1 MKALLKHLPA
11 FAQTCHWRTSLSK
24 GATLTRRGLKKAKK
38 LSYRHRKLAGNS
50 LIKITE
56 KLSSIQGFIPSP
68 TGLKINRNVVTK
80 VVIPLKGTLITLLFA
95 IPQVSIVN
103 GISTGRAFAQTSSSC
118 PSGTTS
124 TTLDWNA
131 TFDPNRDDNLTP
143 FLNQNL
149 SVGGIRTT
157 FSFSDN
163 PGPLGA
169 VTDLNETSIRNTV
182 YGGFLEPHL
191 QWNIGPK
198 KDPARGNTTLTITFA
213 QPVILA
219 EPLNFLDIDRDGVRD
234 VGRIYQDRVT
244 VTALNGTTPVN
255 VSLQATSPNNV
266 RVTGNIAVGINENA
280 FPASNNGNV
289 EVTPSGAI
297 TQIRVFYEPGTEFGT
312 PIQDES
318 IGLRR
323 IKICTPIATGNSAI
337 GDTVFEDRN
346 GDGTQEPGEPGIPNV
361 TLSIIGAGPDNQFGT
376 PDDIITNRTTSTNGN
391 GIYGFNDLPPGN
403 YRVTVTPPQGFAAQP
418 TTGSAQRDVTITP
431 GQNLDTVDFGFRRSG
446 ALIGDEVF
454 IDRNNNGTREPG
466 EAGINNVTLILR
478 NANAEEIGR
487 TTTNAQGIYGF
498 TGLQPGNYTVQ
509 AVIPNGFNPTNSSV
523 VSPGLAALPATIVR
537 PDQTLN
543 TIDFGFRSTR
553 LGAAEAANLR
563 LVKRITNVFRN
574 GQPLNNADFSRFIDV
589 PNQTNDDQLPNPER
603 FVGQFDITN
612 TPLLSGDEAEYT
624 IYYILEGNE
633 ALQNVRFCDSIPTG
647 TTYSSGLSV
656 TGAANQ
662 ARVLSALA
670 PLPEEYANIC
680 RDRNNANG
688 SVVVNF
694 NTVPGGQFGF
704 IRFRVR
710 IN

>member
-11 FAQTCHWRTSLSK
+11 FAQTCHWRISLSR
-24 GATLTRRGLKKAKK
+24 GATLTRRGLKKAKS
-38 LSYRHRKLAGNS
+38 LSCRHRKLAGNS

-68 TGLKINRNVVTK
+68 ACLKINSNVAAK
-80 VVIPLKGTLITLLFA
+80 IVIPLKGTLVTLLFVM
-95 IPQVSIVN
+95 PQVSIVGN
-103 GISTGRAFAQTSSSC
+103 VSGGRAFAQTSSSC
-118 PSGTTS
+118 PSGTTPR
-124 TTLDWNA
+124 TLDWTA
-131 TFDPNRDDNLTP
+131 TFVPDRDDNLTP
-143 FLNQNL
+143 FLNQNFN
-149 SVGGIRTT
+149 VGGIRTT
-157 FSFSDN
+157 FSFSDS
-163 PGPLGA
+163 LGA
-169 VTDLNETSIRNTV
+169 LGTVTDLNETSIRNTV

-191 QWNIGPK
+191 QWNIGPQK
-198 KDPARGNTTLTITFA
+198 NPARGNSTFTITFA
-213 QPVILA
+213 QPIILA
-219 EPLNFLDIDRDGVRD
+219 EPLNLLDIDRDGARD
-234 VGRIYQDRVT
+234 AGRIYQDRVT
-244 VTALNGTTPVN
+244 VTALNGNSPVD
-255 VSLQATSPNNV
+255 VSLRASSPNNV
-266 RVTGNIAVGINENA
+266 RLTGNTASGINENA
-280 FPASNNGNV
+280 FPQSSNGNV
-289 EVTPSGAI
+289 QVTPSGAI
-297 TQIRVFYEPGTEFGT
+297 TQIRVLYEPGTEFGN

-318 IGLRR
+318 IGVRR
-323 IKICTPIATGNSAI
+323 IRICAPSALI

-346 GDGTQEPGEPGIPNV
+346 GNGTQEPGEPGIPNV
-361 TLSIIGAGPDNQFGT
+361 TLTIIGAGPDNQFGT
-376 PDDIITNRTTSTNGN
+376 PDDTITNPRTSTNGN

-403 YRVTVTPPQGFAAQP
+403 YRVTVTPPQGFSAQP
-418 TTGSAQRDVTITP
+418 TTGSPQVDVTVTP
-431 GQNLDTVDFGFRRSG
+431 GQNLNTVDFGFRRPG
-446 ALIGDEVF
+446 ALIGDQVF
-454 IDRNNNGTREPG
+454 IDRNNNRTQEPG

-478 NANAEEIGR
+478 NANGEEVGR
-487 TTTNAQGIYGF
+487 TTTNPQGIYGF

-509 AVIPNGFNPTNSSV
+509 AEIPNGFNPTNSTV
-523 VSPGLAALPATIVR
+523 VSPGLTALPATIVR
-537 PDQTLN
+537 PDQTLT

-553 LGAAEAANLR
+553 LGAAEAGNLR
-563 LVKRITNVFRN
+563 LVKRITNVTRN

-589 PNQTNDDQLPNPER
+589 PNQTNDDGLPNPER

-633 ALQNVRFCDSIPTG
+633 ALQNVRFCDSIPAG

-670 PLPEEYANIC
+670 PLPEEYTNIC

-704 IRFRVR
+704 VRFRVR